1 MKPIINN
8 YYKGVQEARSKYN
21 HNSNSLTIGITN
33 APFENHFLPEIVTK
47 FCSENPMIN
56 IFIQSYDHNTLK
68 RQLLNHECDLIFATQ
83 DDFLDNSEVNY
94 IPLIDGYFI
103 AEVPE
108 KNQLAEKM
116 QINISDFE
124 NQHIILMDNSWCP
137 PEQFA
142 LQEKIR
148 RQNKGLHIAYVN
160 NVAVADLMCRSNLGI
175 SMMPNFI
182 TSSRDK
188 IKLIP
193 INYDCTLS
201 YGLAKNED
209 ADSKILQKFIKFCK
223 LYKFKEIQNK

>member
-33 APFENHFLPEIVTK
+33 TPFENHFLPEIVTK

-209 ADSKILQKFIKFCK
+209 ADSKILPKFIKFCK